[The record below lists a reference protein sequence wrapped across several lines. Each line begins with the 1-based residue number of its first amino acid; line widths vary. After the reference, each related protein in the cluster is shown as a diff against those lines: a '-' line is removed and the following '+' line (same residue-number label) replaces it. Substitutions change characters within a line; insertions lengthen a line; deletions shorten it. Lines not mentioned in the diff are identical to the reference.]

1 MFLSPPR
8 LVWTLFVVFT
18 IFHLLANY
26 CAVRVVTME
35 TLNQTRLHLLM
46 TTYLNTATIPSVE
59 EVNAREPILTCVLM

>member
-1 MFLSPPR
+1 MSLSR

-18 IFHLLANY
+18 LFHLLANY

-46 TTYLNTATIPSVE
+46 ITYLRTATVPSVE
-59 EVNAREPILTCVLM
+59 EVNAREPILTCVCM